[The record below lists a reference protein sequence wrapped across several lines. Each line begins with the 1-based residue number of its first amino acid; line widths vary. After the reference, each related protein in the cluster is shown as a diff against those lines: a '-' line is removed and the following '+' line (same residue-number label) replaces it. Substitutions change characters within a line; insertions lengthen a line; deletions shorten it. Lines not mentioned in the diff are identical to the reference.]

1 LKTSAHAFPLPFTA
15 ALCQIAA
22 FMLDRWGKTPDLY
35 DTLYQDGNPVPCPER
50 DRFYEWLECY
60 PDRIVVQHD
69 NLSPSRDLF
78 VRTVFCGSDD
88 NFNGPGLPLLWA
100 IVIFGGPHSGNEQ
113 RYRSRE
119 DALKG
124 HQAALM
130 LALQSPKAK
139 SENERLKCE
148 KVWRHDYYRKFS
160 RGLKAL
166 SLNPFFAGREN
177 ESLNPAAHASL

>member
-1 LKTSAHAFPLPFTA
+1 
-15 ALCQIAA
+15 
-22 FMLDRWGKTPDLY
+22 MLDRWGKTPDLY
-35 DTLYQDGNPVPCPER
+35 DTLDQDGNPVPCPER

-100 IVIFGGPHSGNEQ
+100 TVIFGGPRNGNEQ

-119 DALKG
+119 LSMQWYRICVAP
-124 HQAALM
+124 
-130 LALQSPKAK
+130 LARLPFSGLRCSRMVLARPSPSDVSPATLA
-139 SENERLKCE
+139 SHGRRL
-148 KVWRHDYYRKFS
+148 
-160 RGLKAL
+160 
-166 SLNPFFAGREN
+166 PT
-177 ESLNPAAHASL
+177 AS

>member
-1 LKTSAHAFPLPFTA
+1 
-15 ALCQIAA
+15 
-22 FMLDRWGKTPDLY
+22 MLDRWGKTPDLY
-35 DTLYQDGNPVPCPER
+35 DTLDQDGNPVPCPER

-88 NFNGPGLPLLWA
+88 NFNGRGLPLLWA
-100 IVIFGGPHSGNEQ
+100 TVIFGGPHNGNEQ
-113 RYRSRE
+113 RYSSRE

-139 SENERLKCE
+139 SENECLKYE
-148 KVWRHDYYRKFS
+148 KVWRHDDYRNFS
-160 RGLKAL
+160 PR
-166 SLNPFFAGREN
+166 P
-177 ESLNPAAHASL
+177 